1 MEFITAPL
9 VSFEYTTGIP
19 QTSVIIN
26 TIGVFNYT
34 DDLMGNCTANWV
46 LCSEKQNIL
55 FNTYTLTDEE
65 YKEWDS
71 SPIGLL
77 EIIAKYLK
85 VTILK

>member
-1 MEFITAPL
+1 MDFISAKLTP
-9 VSFEYTTGIP
+9 FQYTSGIP
-19 QTSVIIN
+19 QTSVTIN

-46 LCSEKQNIL
+46 LCNENQNVL
-55 FNTYTLTDEE
+55 FNTYTLTEEE
-65 YKEWDS
+65 YANWDS

-85 VTILK
+85 VTIL